1 MKNILKVH
9 ELAHQVCSVQEVG
22 HRKLSNCEAR
32 DEHKQTHLVERGAAG
47 GDHTARGLVCGAHVA
62 PETEAERRQMKDW
75 VGAQQEGGHAVH
87 QHASHPVHR
96 AQVRVHLAGA
106 ANRAFW

>member
-1 MKNILKVH
+1 MLSTGSW
-9 ELAHQVCSVQEVG
+9 A
-22 HRKLSNCEAR
+22 LSNCEAL

-62 PETEAERRQMKDW
+62 PETEAERRQMEDG

-106 ANRAFW
+106 ASRASW